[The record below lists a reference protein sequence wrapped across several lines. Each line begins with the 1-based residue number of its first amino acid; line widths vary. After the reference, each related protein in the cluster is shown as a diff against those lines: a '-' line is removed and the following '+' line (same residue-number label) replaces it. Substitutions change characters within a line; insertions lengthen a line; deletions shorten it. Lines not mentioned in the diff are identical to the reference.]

1 MYSTILSSPDVDG
14 KVLDLSGVHD
24 YAYVLLGEVNYRI
37 SAIRTAFHCDRVE
50 ISWQCVSK

>member
-50 ISWQCVSK
+50 ISRQCLSK